1 MRALTHPVVAGFG
14 LANLYLLVLTG
25 PLFGSGHALIYH
37 LTGSASVIFIPVM
50 VYVLVLWA
58 VLASL
63 LVAVERSVRL
73 RRAVW
78 AAAIL
83 VLPWLLL
90 RTFAGFFEFDI
101 RHWVRFLVWLT
112 ALTLFVLI
120 VARRGAVRRAFDATL
135 PLATTILGV
144 FALCGVGILAE
155 LLWFG
160 WQSRDLNPS
169 PRLHRAQ
176 ADTGPARPRIIWIV
190 LDELSYQ
197 QVYERRFP
205 GLALPAFDRL
215 AAQSTVFTNV
225 VPDGKYTRQVMPSL
239 FTGIP
244 VNGIAVS
251 GAGMLT
257 RIHDPSMGKWRVFDP
272 RETVFEDALDHGY
285 STGIAGWYN
294 PYCRIMPQV
303 LDHCYWVYGE
313 STPADLSPDDSART
327 NLELPFR
334 EMALYLGHRFG
345 RGPGPPTEEQLD
357 IHMHAD
363 DYRDLLAAGD
373 AYLQDRSITFL
384 LLHMPV
390 PHPTGF
396 YDRRTGRIAFRH
408 TSYIDNLALADR
420 YLGHV
425 ERLLERDGQWNQDT
439 VVVMG
444 DHSWRTSLIWDHS
457 AGWSPEDS
465 AASHGGE
472 FDPRPAYIVKLP
484 NQHME
489 QRIDGKFL
497 ALRTREMFDAMFAG
511 RLRTP
516 GLLLQWADQRR
527 AG

>member
-1 MRALTHPVVAGFG
+1 MRALTHPVTAALG
-14 LANLYLLVLTG
+14 LANLYLLVLTA

-50 VYVLVLWA
+50 VYLLVLWA
-58 VLASL
+58 LLAIV
-63 LVAVERSVRL
+63 LVAVERTKRL

-90 RTFAGFFEFDI
+90 RTFAELLEFDI
-101 RHWVRFLVWLT
+101 RHWVRFLVWLAT
-112 ALTLFVLI
+112 LTLFVLI
-120 VARRGAVRRAFDATL
+120 IARRGAVRRTFDAAL
-135 PLATTILGV
+135 PLAATVLGV
-144 FALCGVGILAE
+144 FALCGVGIFAQ

-160 WQSRDLNPS
+160 WQSRDLNPQ

-176 ADTGPARPRIIWIV
+176 ADSGPARPRIIWIV

-197 QVYERRFP
+197 QVYGQRFP

-251 GAGMLT
+251 GAGILT
-257 RIHDPSMGKWRVFDP
+257 RIHDSAIGKWRAFNP
-272 RETVFEDALDHGY
+272 HQTVFEDALDHGY

-303 LDHCYWVYGE
+303 LDHCYWTYGE
-313 STPADLSPDDSART
+313 GTPDDLSPDDPVGE
-327 NLELPFR
+327 NLVAPFR
-334 EMALYLGHRFG
+334 EMTLYLRHRFG
-345 RGPGPPTEEQLD
+345 RGAGPPTEEQLD

-363 DYRDLLAAGD
+363 DYRDLLHAGD
-373 AYLQDRSITFL
+373 AYLKDRSITFL

-390 PHPTGF
+390 PHPVGF
-396 YDRRTGRIAFRH
+396 YNRRTGRIALRH

-425 ERLLERDGQWNQDT
+425 ERLLARDGQWEQDT

-457 AGWSPEDS
+457 AGWSPEDR
-465 AASHGGE
+465 AASHGGQ

-484 NQHME
+484 NQQTGVRVDE
-489 QRIDGKFL
+489 QFF
-497 ALRTREMFDAMFAG
+497 ALRSRELFDEMFAG
-511 RLRTP
+511 KLETP
-516 GLLLQWADQRR
+516 SQLLQWVNRR
-527 AG
+527 